1 MVKKVLGISLLFSIF
16 NNLTN
21 AMMKLGKKESNEPSV
36 ITRGQARALH
46 MSA

>member
-1 MVKKVLGISLLFSIF
+1 MVKKVLGISLLLSLF

-21 AMMKLGKKESNEPSV
+21 SMFKLGKKEPNEPSV
-36 ITRGQARALH
+36 ITRGQARALD